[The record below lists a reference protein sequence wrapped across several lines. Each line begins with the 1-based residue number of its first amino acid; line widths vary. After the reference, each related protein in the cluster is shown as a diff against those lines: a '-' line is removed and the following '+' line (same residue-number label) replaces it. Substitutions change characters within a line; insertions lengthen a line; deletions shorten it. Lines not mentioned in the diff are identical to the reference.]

1 MRSPVFSKALGECNA
16 ITSRGFDPSELIFAS
31 ALEPEVGASISA
43 FLDEFRAAN
52 RRVTAE
58 IVRDIVMFQQYWDG
72 YGRPRP
78 QAASGCSGQCSG
90 RSRRALL
97 GRCRVCR
104 SQICP
109 S

>member
-52 RRVTAE
+52 RRVTAMWE
-58 IVRDIVMFQQYWDG
+58 HQPKGPGPGGNSLPPQVGKRGGDAVRVQG
-72 YGRPRP
+72 YADPSNAFRLNFPCDRP
-78 QAASGCSGQCSG
+78 GTG
-90 RSRRALL
+90 
-97 GRCRVCR
+97 
-104 SQICP
+104 
-109 S
+109 